1 MVYNALRQN
10 KYLNNQSNH
19 DLGKAGYVISRPE
32 KLMLMNQILKRHG
45 HFFINFSYR
54 IFQNMHYI
62 FNYTTDLKYYFRF
75 YL

>member
-32 KLMLMNQILKRHG
+32 KFMQINQILKRLG

-54 IFQNMHYI
+54 IFLNMHYI
-62 FNYTTDLKYYFRF
+62 FTYITALKYYFR
-75 YL
+75 Y